1 VEPKMEP
8 TSEKKANALQGK
20 RVLVVGL
27 KKSGVA
33 VVRFCL
39 SRNARVSISDL
50 ASADALKLELESL
63 RDGDVDY
70 ELGEHRLK
78 TFLGA
83 DLIVVSPGVP
93 LSIEPI
99 REAQKKNIDVISEVE
114 LASRFLKGRI
124 VAITGSNGKTTSTT
138 LAGKVFGESGFPVQ
152 VGGNIGTPL
161 ISLVD
166 SSTEET
172 VTVAE
177 ISSFQLEAIPTFRPN
192 VGVILNVTPDHL
204 DRYASFEEYASF
216 KRALFKNQRKEDWAV
231 LNADDPVSARFAH
244 GLSSRMW
251 WFSQKK
257 ALAEGCFFA
266 DGRIQVA
273 HAGETITVMARN
285 EIPMLG
291 AHNVENCLAVV
302 SAAAILGAD
311 YKNVA
316 RAIAGFEGVEHRLE
330 FVADIQ
336 GVKYYNDSKA
346 TNVDATT
353 KALESFPGNVILILG
368 GKDKGSDYT
377 ILSSLLRDRVKQV
390 LLIGAAA
397 EKIHKQLVGVIP
409 LKQCGNLE
417 TAVAMTPSVSV
428 PGDIVLLAPACA
440 SFDQFSNYEHRGQVF
455 KQLVRSLK
463 SS

>member
-1 VEPKMEP
+1 MEP
-8 TSEKKANALQGK
+8 TSEKKADTLQGK

-27 KKSGVA
+27 KRSGVA
-33 VVRFCL
+33 VIKFCL
-39 SRNARVSISDL
+39 ARDARVSVSDS
-50 ASADALKLELESL
+50 ASADALKPELESL
-63 RDGDVDY
+63 RGGDVDY
-70 ELGEHRLK
+70 ELGGHRTK
-78 TFLGA
+78 TFLAA

-99 REAQKKNIDVISEVE
+99 REAQRKNIEVISEVE

-138 LAGKVFGESGFPVQ
+138 LAGKVFGESGFPAR

-192 VGVILNVTPDHL
+192 VGVLLNVTPDHL

-231 LNADDPVSARFAH
+231 LNADDPVSAKFSR
-244 GLSSRMW
+244 GLSGRVW

-257 ALAEGCFFA
+257 VLAEGCFFA
-266 DGRIQVA
+266 DGWIQVA

-285 EIPMLG
+285 QIPMLG

-330 FVADIQ
+330 FVADIR

-346 TNVDATT
+346 TNVDATM

-377 ILSSLLRDRVKQV
+377 VLSSLLRERVKQV

-397 EKIHKQLVGVIP
+397 EKIQKQLAGVIP
-409 LKQCGNLE
+409 LEQCGNLE
-417 TAVAMTPSVSV
+417 TAVAMTPSLAVA
-428 PGDIVLLAPACA
+428 GDIVLLAPACA

-455 KQLVRSLK
+455 KQWVRSLK

>member
-1 VEPKMEP
+1 MEP